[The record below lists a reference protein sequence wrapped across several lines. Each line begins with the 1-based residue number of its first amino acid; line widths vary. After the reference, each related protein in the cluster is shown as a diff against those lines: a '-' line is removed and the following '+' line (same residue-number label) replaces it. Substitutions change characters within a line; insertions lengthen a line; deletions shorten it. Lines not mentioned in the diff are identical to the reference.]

1 MESAVWLTISAAGL
15 SKLKGVDRMAKIGV
29 FVGSVY
35 GNAQMV
41 AEEAQKILQ
50 QQGHRVELFDE
61 PMLTDWDAYQQASVL
76 IITSTTGQGDL
87 PDTIRPLFKALQNAG
102 HHYPALH
109 YGLIALG
116 DRNYE
121 HFCGAGHSFDDLLQ
135 RLEAQQVGELLEIDA
150 AEVEE
155 PEVYALPWIEAW
167 GKLLAE

>member
-1 MESAVWLTISAAGL
+1 
-15 SKLKGVDRMAKIGV
+15 MAKIGI

-41 AEEAQKILQ
+41 AEEAQRLLQ
-50 QQGHRVELFDE
+50 QQGHTVELFDE
-61 PMLTDWDAYQQASVL
+61 PILTDWEAYQQECVL

-87 PDTIRPLFKALQNAG
+87 PDTIRPLFESLQSAN

-116 DRNYE
+116 DRSYE
-121 HFCGAGHSFDDLLQ
+121 YFCGAGHRFDDLMQQLG
-135 RLEAQQVGELLEIDA
+135 AQQVGELLEIDA

-155 PEVYALPWIEAW
+155 PEIYARPWIEAW